1 MNRLLSVLSIGILV
15 AAGNLTASGQIS
27 REVGKDAGS
36 IQLKETPRGIKL
48 SPDMLKMRHQSAE
61 STSGNAIG
69 EVSFLKQTPRAR
81 NGSRVSKPGVKAAL
95 RATSLQGYC
104 VYAGNAGEPGWYD
117 IALQSGSS
125 LKWKKQGK
133 YSPACGFVRGDEV
146 YSFYTYT
153 TSDAGLTDAGIDII
167 DLSTGKVK
175 ASYPTDIFDT
185 LEKVVL
191 LSAYDSEED
200 TAYVDR
206 KSVV

>member
-81 NGSRVSKPGVKAAL
+81 NGSRVSKRLCGPLHCKV
-95 RATSLQGYC
+95 T
-104 VYAGNAGEPGWYD
+104 VFM
-117 IALQSGSS
+117 
-125 LKWKKQGK
+125 
-133 YSPACGFVRGDEV
+133 PAMP
-146 YSFYTYT
+146 
-153 TSDAGLTDAGIDII
+153 
-167 DLSTGKVK
+167 
-175 ASYPTDIFDT
+175 ASRDGMI
-185 LEKVVL
+185 
-191 LSAYDSEED
+191 
-200 TAYVDR
+200 
-206 KSVV
+206 

>member
-1 MNRLLSVLSIGILV
+1 M
-15 AAGNLTASGQIS
+15 AKTAG
-27 REVGKDAGS
+27 
-36 IQLKETPRGIKL
+36 
-48 SPDMLKMRHQSAE
+48 
-61 STSGNAIG
+61 
-69 EVSFLKQTPRAR
+69 
-81 NGSRVSKPGVKAAL
+81 KP
-95 RATSLQGYC
+95 
-104 VYAGNAGEPGWYD
+104 GEPGWYD

-185 LEKVVL
+185 LENVVL

-200 TAYVDR
+200 TAYVVTLDQTGKNYLLQKFDPISR
-206 KSVV
+206 SFVNLGVNVPADWLDIGWNPADKTLYLREDH